1 MTKKEKKDNF
11 ITSFLWIL
19 LLALIFRSF
28 FFTSYNIP
36 TGSMINTLKIGDYI
50 FASKW
55 SYGYSKHSLPFSLPI
70 IPYRIFSSSPKRGDV
85 IIFKLPTDNST
96 DYVKRVIGL
105 PGDSVQIIDGKVSLN
120 GNILNYEV
128 LGKNINNRFVNPNK
142 RNLGCYNQESILL
155 KETLPSGKS
164 YEIIDTYQNLPQD
177 NTQIYRVPPDHYFV
191 MGDNRD
197 NSQDSRFLKK
207 VGFIPHDNLVG
218 RAEIKFFSWHW
229 RKLGK
234 KECNADVRWDRIFR
248 RIH

>member
-1 MTKKEKKDNF
+1 MTKEKKKKILSLHF
-11 ITSFLWIL
+11 YGYFYLRLFLDH
-19 LLALIFRSF
+19 

-70 IPYRIFSSSPKRGDV
+70 IPYRVFSSSPERGDV

-96 DYVKRVIGL
+96 DYVKRVIGI
-105 PGDSVQIIDGKVSLN
+105 PGDSVQIINGKVSLN
-120 GNILNYEV
+120 GKLLNYET

-142 RNLGCYNQESILL
+142 RTLGCYNQESILL
-155 KETLPSGKS
+155 KETLPNGKS
-164 YEIIDTYQNLPQD
+164 YEILDTYQNLPQD

-191 MGDNRD
+191 LGDNRD
-197 NSQDSRFLKK
+197 NSQDSRFIKK

-234 KECNADVRWDRIFR
+234 KDCNANVRWDRIFR